1 MAEKPEISIFSHSSF
16 VDLCRGPHVE
26 NTSKINPFAVKLMSV
41 AGAYWRGDEKRPM
54 LQRIYGTAWNT
65 ADELETYLWRIEE
78 ARKRDHRKIGHELD
92 LFSIVDEV
100 GAGLRVTVDDCSER
114 MNAKIR
120 DAQNQKS
127 RTCLWLATGK

>member
-1 MAEKPEISIFSHSSF
+1 
-16 VDLCRGPHVE
+16 
-26 NTSKINPFAVKLMSV
+26 MSV